1 MKKFLLSI
9 VILVAAAATMQAQ
22 QTYSITGTVL
32 NKTDGK
38 PVEYATVVLETTEQW
53 AVADKNGNFTITN
66 IQPGKN
72 VISISCLGFVTD
84 TREIVINR
92 DIDTYLIYLPEDN
105 LTLESVVVTA
115 QDNSNS
121 ATTSRTIDKTALDHI
136 QLMNVADA
144 SSLLP
149 GGVTNKD
156 PSLLNNQVFSIRSG
170 MSTSEVGNVS
180 FGTAVEVDGVRLSNN
195 GSFATVS
202 TTGVAGATVNNIAS
216 TNVESIEVITG
227 VPSVEYGDM
236 TSGVVKI
243 NTRKGRT
250 PYTVTMST
258 NPNLKQVS
266 LSKGFGLGETRRGA
280 SKGILNTSFE
290 YTVATSDQR
299 SPYTAYDRK
308 QLQLTYSNLFDRGI
322 FSRTPLRFS
331 ISASGNLGGSDS
343 KADPDAFS
351 ENRTTQR
358 DNSFRGNFN
367 LDWLLSKKWITNIE
381 LSGSVVYSDKLSMEH
396 VNVSFAQDSPA
407 IHGTEEGYF
416 VAQHY
421 EVSGNTDTATCL
433 S

>member
-149 GGVTNKD
+149 GG
-156 PSLLNNQVFSIRSG
+156 
-170 MSTSEVGNVS
+170 
-180 FGTAVEVDGVRLSNN
+180 
-195 GSFATVS
+195 
-202 TTGVAGATVNNIAS
+202 
-216 TNVESIEVITG
+216 
-227 VPSVEYGDM
+227 GD
-236 TSGVVKI
+236 
-243 NTRKGRT
+243 
-250 PYTVTMST
+250 
-258 NPNLKQVS
+258 
-266 LSKGFGLGETRRGA
+266 E
-280 SKGILNTSFE
+280 
-290 YTVATSDQR
+290 
-299 SPYTAYDRK
+299 
-308 QLQLTYSNLFDRGI
+308 
-322 FSRTPLRFS
+322 
-331 ISASGNLGGSDS
+331 
-343 KADPDAFS
+343 
-351 ENRTTQR
+351 
-358 DNSFRGNFN
+358 
-367 LDWLLSKKWITNIE
+367 
-381 LSGSVVYSDKLSMEH
+381 
-396 VNVSFAQDSPA
+396 
-407 IHGTEEGYF
+407 
-416 VAQHY
+416 
-421 EVSGNTDTATCL
+421 
-433 S
+433 